1 MPMRVKPIFDVVTIS
16 NYLQSVVKH
25 TGFLANSGSCTMHMQ
40 ESYYKPTDLHLQA
53 ARRSGV
59 RAAAGIMYVY
69 APTAI
74 VCLT

>member
-1 MPMRVKPIFDVVTIS
+1 MLIKPIFDVVTIS

-53 ARRSGV
+53 PRGV
-59 RAAAGIMYVY
+59 PAY
-69 APTAI
+69 APPP
-74 VCLT
+74 VLCMYMRLLL

>member
-1 MPMRVKPIFDVVTIS
+1 MLIKPIFDVVTIS

-53 ARRSGV
+53 TIRSGV
-59 RAAAGIMYVY
+59 RAAAPPVLCMYMR
-69 APTAI
+69 
-74 VCLT
+74 LLL